1 VLILVVVA
9 NIQVILPSLKAQVEK
24 GSMPTSIGHGSADPE
39 ARGKPVSHANQG
51 RRSPLGPAAIGR
63 VRFPAGLREG
73 G

>member
-9 NIQVILPSLKAQVEK
+9 NILILPSLKAQVEK

-51 RRSPLGPAAIGR
+51 RRSPLGPTAIGP
-63 VRFPAGLREG
+63 VRLPAGLREG